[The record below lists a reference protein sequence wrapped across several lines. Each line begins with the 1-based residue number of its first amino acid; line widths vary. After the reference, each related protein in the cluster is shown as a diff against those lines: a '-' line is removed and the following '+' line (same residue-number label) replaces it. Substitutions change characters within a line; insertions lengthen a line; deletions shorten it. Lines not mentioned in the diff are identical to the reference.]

1 MPNTRWYLIQGIQKL
16 KFSQQLKKSE
26 GNKTPKVELTISV
39 DGVAIQVII
48 KFKKILVWNFF

>member
-1 MPNTRWYLIQGIQKL
+1 LIQGIQKL

-39 DGVAIQVII
+39 DGVAIQVIL
-48 KFKKILVWNFF
+48 KVKKIRVWNFF

>member
-1 MPNTRWYLIQGIQKL
+1 LIQGIQKL

>member
-1 MPNTRWYLIQGIQKL
+1 MVKQGIQKL

-39 DGVAIQVII
+39 DGVAIQVIVEI
-48 KFKKILVWNFF
+48 AISVLYLWQTRL